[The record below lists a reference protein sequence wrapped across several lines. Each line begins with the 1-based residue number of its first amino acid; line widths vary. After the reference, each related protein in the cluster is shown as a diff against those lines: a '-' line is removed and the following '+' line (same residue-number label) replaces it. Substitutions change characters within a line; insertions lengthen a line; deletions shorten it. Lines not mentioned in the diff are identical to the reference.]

1 MSDLLHDA
9 YQRALA
15 YQHSLDNRAVFPSPE
30 ALAGMSA
37 FDEAMPLTSQS
48 PHETLALLDT
58 YGSPATVA
66 NTGRRYFGF
75 VTGGMLPI
83 THATNWLATTWDQNG
98 ALYLTSPIV
107 AKIETVALR
116 WLIDLFGFPAQ
127 TAGAFVSGAT
137 MANFTALAAARHLLL
152 KRQGWDVEAD
162 GLFNAPEIKVVVGD
176 EVHISVLKALSML
189 GFGRNR
195 LIRVPVDEQGR
206 MIPDQMPY
214 LDAMTIVCIQSG
226 NVNSGAFDPAKEICE
241 KAHAHGAWVHVDA
254 AFGLWALASDE
265 LAPLGDGIALA
276 DSWTTDAHKW
286 LNVPYDSGIVFCKHE
301 EALLG
306 AMSTNAAYLTAS
318 VQRDPANLVPEFS
331 RCARALDVW
340 GALRTL
346 GKSGVSQMIEQNC
359 ALARLFADGLSQ
371 AGFSVLNDVVLN
383 QVVVAFGDAPTT
395 DAVIKAIQAE
405 GTLWAGRTVWQ
416 GRTAMRI
423 SVSSWATTPADI
435 EQSLEAMIRV
445 ANEVIASR

>member
-1 MSDLLHDA
+1 MSDLLQDA

-15 YQHSLDNRAVFPSPE
+15 YQQSLDTRAVFPSPE

-37 FDEAMPLTSQS
+37 FDEAMPLTAQS
-48 PHETLALLDT
+48 PQETLALLDT

-66 NTGRRYFGF
+66 NTGKRYFGF

-116 WLIDLFGFPAQ
+116 WLIDLFGFPEQ
-127 TAGAFVSGAT
+127 TTGAFVSGAT

-206 MIPDQMPY
+206 MIPDQLPY

-226 NVNSGAFDPAKEICE
+226 NVNTGAFDPAKEICE
-241 KAHAHGAWVHVDA
+241 KAHANGAWVHVDA

-318 VQRDPANLVPEFS
+318 VQRDPANFVPEFS
-331 RCARALDVW
+331 RCARAIDVW

-346 GKSGVSQMIEQNC
+346 GKAGISQMIAQNC
-359 ALARLFADGLSQ
+359 ALARLFADGLRG

-383 QVVVAFGDAPTT
+383 QVVVAFGDAPMT
-395 DAVIKAIQAE
+395 DAIIKAIQAE

-423 SVSSWATTPADI
+423 SVSSWATTSSDV
-435 EQSLEAMIRV
+435 EQSLEAIIRV
-445 ANEVIASR
+445 AKSIL

>member
-1 MSDLLHDA
+1 MSDLLQDA

-15 YQHSLDNRAVFPSPE
+15 YQQSLDNRAVFPSPE

-37 FDEAMPLTSQS
+37 FDEAMPLTAQS
-48 PHETLALLDT
+48 PQETLALLDT

-116 WLIDLFGFPAQ
+116 WLIDLFGFPEQ
-127 TAGAFVSGAT
+127 TTGAFVSGAT

-206 MIPDQMPY
+206 MIPDQLPY

-226 NVNSGAFDPAKEICE
+226 NVNTGAFDPAKEICE
-241 KAHAHGAWVHVDA
+241 KAHANGAWVHVDA

-265 LAPLGDGIALA
+265 LASLGDGIALA

-318 VQRDPANLVPEFS
+318 VQRDPANFVPEFS
-331 RCARALDVW
+331 RCARAIDVW

-346 GKSGVSQMIEQNC
+346 GKAGISQLIAQNC
-359 ALARLFADGLSQ
+359 ALARLFADGLRG

-416 GRTAMRI
+416 GQTAMRI
-423 SVSSWATTPADI
+423 SVSSWATTPSDI
-435 EQSLEAMIRV
+435 EQSLEAIIRV
-445 ANEVIASR
+445 AKSLL

>member
-1 MSDLLHDA
+1 MSDLLQDA

-15 YQHSLDNRAVFPSPE
+15 YQQSLDTRAVFPSPE

-37 FDEAMPLTSQS
+37 FDEAMPLTAQS
-48 PHETLALLDT
+48 PQETLALLDT

-66 NTGRRYFGF
+66 NTGKRYFGF

-116 WLIDLFGFPAQ
+116 WLIDLFGFPEQ
-127 TAGAFVSGAT
+127 TTGAFVSGAT

-206 MIPDQMPY
+206 MIPDQLPY

-226 NVNSGAFDPAKEICE
+226 NVNTGAFDPAKEICE
-241 KAHAHGAWVHVDA
+241 KAHANGAWVHVDA

-318 VQRDPANLVPEFS
+318 VQRDPANFVPEFS
-331 RCARALDVW
+331 RCARAIDVW

-346 GKSGVSQMIEQNC
+346 GKAGISQMIAQNC
-359 ALARLFADGLSQ
+359 ALARLFADGLRG

-423 SVSSWATTPADI
+423 SVSSWATTSSDV
-435 EQSLEAMIRV
+435 EQSLEAIIRV
-445 ANEVIASR
+445 AKSIL

>member
-9 YQRALA
+9 YQRAVT
-15 YQHSLDNRAVFPSPE
+15 YQQSLDTRPVFPSPE
-30 ALAGMSA
+30 SLAAMTA
-37 FDEAMPLTSQS
+37 FDETMPSMAQS
-48 PHETLALLDT
+48 PNDTLALLDT

-98 ALYLTSPIV
+98 ALYLTSPIT
-107 AKIETVALR
+107 AKIEEVTMR
-116 WLIDLFGFPAQ
+116 WLVDLFGFPSQ

-137 MANFTALAAARHLLL
+137 MANFTALAAARHLIL

-162 GLFNAPEIKVVVGD
+162 GLFGAPEIKVVVGD
-176 EVHISVLKALSML
+176 EVHISILKALRML
-189 GFGRNR
+189 GFGDKR
-195 LIRVPVDEQGR
+195 LIRVPVDAQGR
-206 MIPDQMPY
+206 MIPEELPY

-226 NVNSGAFDPAKEICE
+226 NVNSGSFDPAKAICE

-254 AFGLWALASDE
+254 AFGLWALASDT
-265 LAPLGDGIALA
+265 LSLLGEGIALA

-306 AMSTNAAYLTAS
+306 AMSTNASYLTAS
-318 VQRDPANLVPEFS
+318 ANRDPANLVPEFS
-331 RCARALDVW
+331 RCARAIDVW

-346 GKSGVSQMIEQNC
+346 GKAGVSQMIEQNC

-371 AGFSVLNDVVLN
+371 AGFFSLNEVILN
-383 QVVVAFGDAPTT
+383 QVVVSFGDDATT
-395 DAVIKAIQAE
+395 DAIIKAIQAE

-423 SVSSWATTPADI
+423 SVSSWATTSADV
-435 EQSLEAMIRV
+435 EQSLEAIIRV
-445 ANEVIASR
+445 ANLVIASH

>member
-1 MSDLLHDA
+1 MSDLLQDA

-15 YQHSLDNRAVFPSPE
+15 YQQSLDTRAVFPSPE

-37 FDEAMPLTSQS
+37 FDEAMPLTAQS
-48 PHETLALLDT
+48 PQETLALLDT

-66 NTGRRYFGF
+66 NTGKRYFGF

-83 THATNWLATTWDQNG
+83 THALFRSATTWDQNG

-116 WLIDLFGFPAQ
+116 WLIDLFGFPEQ
-127 TAGAFVSGAT
+127 TTGAFVSGAT

-206 MIPDQMPY
+206 MIPDQLPY

-226 NVNSGAFDPAKEICE
+226 NVNTGAFDPAKEICE

-318 VQRDPANLVPEFS
+318 VQRDPANFVPEFS
-331 RCARALDVW
+331 RCARAIDVW

-346 GKSGVSQMIEQNC
+346 GKAGISQMIAQNC
-359 ALARLFADGLSQ
+359 ALARLFADGLRG

-423 SVSSWATTPADI
+423 SVSSWATTSSDV
-435 EQSLEAMIRV
+435 EQSLEAIIRV
-445 ANEVIASR
+445 AKSIL